1 MKLLP
6 DLRMK
11 SRMKYLDEREQK
23 IMVKEKNIFKDEKEI
38 FEVNELTIKEYKMRN
53 LKEKI
58 LLYAEKNT
66 EGVRK

>member
-1 MKLLP
+1 MLP